1 LRPYLRGRPSRE
13 VIIASLRNIASGFFV
28 IAAPYSPLAVFIYAI
43 MVINTE

>member
-1 LRPYLRGRPSRE
+1 MRPYLRCRPARE

-43 MVINTE
+43 TVINAE